1 MEVNVMSKKRKEII
15 TQKVRSFTWQSAL
28 LLTILSGLFIAAVMG
43 IIGWQVVLIG
53 GVLVIVS
60 TVGDLFSLGASVLFR
75 YVMLPASMKRKN
87 DRSAYFEDDYD
98 EELVAGNNL

>member
-1 MEVNVMSKKRKEII
+1 MEVKVMSKKRQEII

-43 IIGWQVVLIG
+43 NVGWEWVLFG
-53 GVLVIVS
+53 GVLVIIS

-75 YVMLPASMKRKN
+75 YVMLPATMKRKN
-87 DRSAYFEDDYD
+87 DRSAYFE
-98 EELVAGNNL
+98 EE